1 MSQPGSCVN
10 GTSVSDD
17 LDDNIDYSID
27 SNDDNGDDRRSPNS
41 PDKGKRPFVRLDVP
55 PSYPSVNNVIQ
66 HSAHLRTRDAILS
79 WIVAASRLDSD
90 PSALPLLAYDLR
102 CQKKP
107 SNVNTQF

>member
-27 SNDDNGDDRRSPNS
+27 SNDDNGDDRMSTNG
-41 PDKGKRPFVRLDVP
+41 PDKGKPPSVRLDVP

-66 HSAHLRTRDAILS
+66 SSAHLRTRDAILS
-79 WIVAASRLDSD
+79 CSEATRLDSS
-90 PSALPLLAYDLR
+90 PSELPLLAYGLR

-107 SNVNTQF
+107 SNVNNQF